1 MESGENELNR
11 RDDNSIPGFLRGAPD
26 QISEGGFTI
35 SSSDFNLGLR
45 GASEGF
51 NRLWSMKTNLLRKF
65 SSIFIQ
71 IGALVSA
78 LMCSS
83 TLTHAGPVLPAVG
96 PSPPGEYQKVSCGYL
111 EVYSATEE
119 SSPAGVSD
127 GDDYYPH
134 TAYWIYNASG
144 KRIRT
149 VQNHGIQPE
158 DTGPEKVE
166 LTPGTYVVKAWS
178 DKDGLVTVPVVIKL
192 ARTTTVHL
200 ENGTET
206 ENSQIF
212 DPSKAVKSPSGQVV
226 GWKA

>member
-1 MESGENELNR
+1 
-11 RDDNSIPGFLRGAPD
+11 
-26 QISEGGFTI
+26 
-35 SSSDFNLGLR
+35 
-45 GASEGF
+45 
-51 NRLWSMKTNLLRKF
+51 MKTNLLSSF
-65 SSIFIQ
+65 SFSLIQ
-71 IGALVSA
+71 VGALVSA
-78 LMCSS
+78 LICCAIQAQ
-83 TLTHAGPVLPAVG
+83 AGPVLPAVG
-96 PSPPGEYQKVSCGYL
+96 PNPPGEYQKVSCGYL

-134 TAYWIYNASG
+134 TPYWLYNATG

-149 VQNHGIQPE
+149 VQNHGISPE
-158 DTGPEKVE
+158 EEGPEKVE
-166 LTPGTYVVKAWS
+166 LTPGTYFVKAWS

-200 ENGTET
+200 ENGTEA